1 MTEMNSQ
8 RKRNTEQAAE
18 GYQAQELLWDPV
30 FLFANFSNPI
40 PLSSYFPPYP
50 LCHPNLWP
58 VPSVFQTQTE
68 TKGQE
73 NPCGTVSRGQPHL
86 GHRVSREER
95 QDLGVVW
102 SMENSQK

>member
-40 PLSSYFPPYP
+40 PLSSYFPP
-50 LCHPNLWP
+50 LT
-58 VPSVFQTQTE
+58 PSATPISGQCLLFSKLKQKPKGKRILVVQSPEVSLTWATE
-68 TKGQE
+68 
-73 NPCGTVSRGQPHL
+73 
-86 GHRVSREER
+86 
-95 QDLGVVW
+95 
-102 SMENSQK
+102 

>member
-40 PLSSYFPPYP
+40 PLSSYFPPLPP
-50 LCHPNLWP
+50 LPPQSLASAFCFPNSNRNQRARESLWYSLQRSASP
-58 VPSVFQTQTE
+58 GPQSEQRRE
-68 TKGQE
+68 TRSG
-73 NPCGTVSRGQPHL
+73 G
-86 GHRVSREER
+86 
-95 QDLGVVW
+95 GVVNG
-102 SMENSQK
+102 E